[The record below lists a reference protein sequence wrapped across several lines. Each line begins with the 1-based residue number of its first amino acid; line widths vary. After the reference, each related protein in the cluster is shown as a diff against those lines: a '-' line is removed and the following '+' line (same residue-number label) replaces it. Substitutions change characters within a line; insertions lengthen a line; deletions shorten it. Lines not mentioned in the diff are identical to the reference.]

1 MGVKDLWTILA
12 PVKREKS
19 LTDLA
24 GLRLA
29 VDLSGWVCQ
38 AETTKVTIL
47 TDTYTIKVLS
57 NLQYQ
62 KNNSEL
68 RLALPLESL
77 RCQFSYLW
85 LYFVLHN

>member
-24 GLRLA
+24 GQRLA

-47 TDTYTIKVLS
+47 TDTYTIKVLITAPKFRIALGAPIRIFKVPVFIS
-57 NLQYQ
+57 
-62 KNNSEL
+62 
-68 RLALPLESL
+68 LA
-77 RCQFSYLW
+77 
-85 LYFVLHN
+85 VLCAT